1 MIETTDYSDLLYHD
15 EPIRKCDLYVQR
27 AEAEVVPG
35 DEKGL
40 IQVVLDVHP
49 HVLVGRH
56 VQERARELV
65 VYSNHLK
72 TNKKSSMRQTTTEFC
87 ISKTHIL
94 FFLVGNMQGKN
105 LVRDLRLDLQQK

>member
-72 TNKKSSMRQTTTEFC
+72 TNKKIIYETDDHR
-87 ISKTHIL
+87 IL
-94 FFLVGNMQGKN
+94 HLQNPHPFFLVGNMQGKN